1 VTRTKPAEQRRA
13 ELLAAGQA
21 LFLAKGIAG
30 TSLDDI
36 TQRAGVSKGLFYLYF
51 SSKEDLVLALQEQ
64 FSRAL
69 AERMRAAA
77 EAVPAST
84 EPAHTGPASTVRAS
98 TVQAST
104 EPASTVRAS
113 TEPAATGP
121 ASAGSGWADRLD
133 ACVRAGFECYREL
146 HDLHEV
152 LFHHARALSPESGK
166 SRSGKF
172 GSVVSG
178 SGKSGEPGP
187 GADQLDLA
195 PAPVA
200 RVIRDLLAAGMAAGA
215 FDVPDPESTAVL
227 CYASMHAFDH
237 DFRGRPGPDDARLIR
252 AAQLLFRRAAGLA

>member
-51 SSKEDLVLALQEQ
+51 ASKEDLVLALREQ
-64 FSRAL
+64 FSGEL
-69 AERMRAAA
+69 AERMRTAA
-77 EAVPAST
+77 EAVPART
-84 EPAHTGPASTVRAS
+84 APE
-98 TVQAST
+98 
-104 EPASTVRAS
+104 
-113 TEPAATGP
+113 
-121 ASAGSGWADRLD
+121 WADRLD
-133 ACVRAGFECYREL
+133 ASVRAGFECYREL

-178 SGKSGEPGP
+178 SGKSGEPGSGP
-187 GADQLDLA
+187 PDPA

-200 RVIRDLLAAGMAAGA
+200 RVISELLAAGTAAGA

-227 CYASMHAFDH
+227 CYASMHAFDD

>member
-51 SSKEDLVLALQEQ
+51 ASKEDLVLALREQ
-64 FSRAL
+64 FSHDL

-77 EAVPAST
+77 AAVPAST
-84 EPAHTGPASTVRAS
+84 RA
-98 TVQAST
+98 
-104 EPASTVRAS
+104 
-113 TEPAATGP
+113 
-121 ASAGSGWADRLD
+121 GWADRLD
-133 ACVRAGFECYREL
+133 ACARAGLERYREL

-152 LFHHARALSPESGK
+152 LFHHARMASPGSGK
-166 SRSGKF
+166 PDSERPGSGKP
-172 GSVVSG
+172 G
-178 SGKSGEPGP
+178 SGKSGSVLSGSGQYGPSEVIPGQP
-187 GADQLDLA
+187 DPA
-195 PAPVA
+195 PAPAA
-200 RVIRDLLAAGMAAGA
+200 RVIRELFEAGASAGA

-237 DFRGRPGPDDARLIR
+237 DFRGRPGPDDSRLIR
-252 AAQLLFRRAAGLA
+252 AAQQLFRRAAGLP

>member
-51 SSKEDLVLALQEQ
+51 SSKEDLVLALRAQ
-64 FSRAL
+64 FSGEL
-69 AERMRAAA
+69 AERMRTAA
-77 EAVPAST
+77 EAVPVSA
-84 EPAHTGPASTVRAS
+84 GPVSA
-98 TVQAST
+98 
-104 EPASTVRAS
+104 
-113 TEPAATGP
+113 GP
-121 ASAGSGWADRLD
+121 ASAGSGWAERLD

-152 LFHHARALSPESGK
+152 LFHHARATPPGSGK
-166 SRSGKF
+166 TETGKTETGKTGSGKF

-178 SGKSGEPGP
+178 SGKSGEPGSGP
-187 GADQLDLA
+187 PDPA

-200 RVIRDLLAAGMAAGA
+200 RVISELLAAGTAAGA

-227 CYASMHAFDH
+227 CYASMHAFDD